1 MSHTQIS
8 NNKRADRR
16 RKHIHSPKPKPT
28 QTPQEK
34 P

>member
-16 RKHIHSPKPKPT
+16 RKHIAKPIPKPT
-28 QTPQEK
+28 QTEK

>member
-16 RKHIHSPKPKPT
+16 RKQFNPKPKPT

>member
-16 RKHIHSPKPKPT
+16 RKQYKPKPT
-28 QTPQEK
+28 QPPQEK

>member
-16 RKHIHSPKPKPT
+16 RKWKQTQPKPKPT
-28 QTPQEK
+28 QTEK